1 MILGYTIKT
10 AKSIAFK
17 KFQKQVFCRIQI
29 GIFRSIVT
37 KIARVGILSKSW
49 DLVGHFFE
57 GSPLALAQSGSPTHP
72 HSQEGN
78 VSSPSLVF
86 HLVNCSDNHGLFV
99 VVKVVDHVLCMLK
112 ELIQVVCD
120 WATNVSLTMK
130 PEIAC

>member
-1 MILGYTIKT
+1 MLELDIKGLLLLRWQNFATLGFMRSNFEFHSANLFLLSDVVSDLVEKLSQSVLKILTLHKMLKLGYTIKT

-57 GSPLALAQSGSPTHP
+57 GSPLALA
-72 HSQEGN
+72 
-78 VSSPSLVF
+78 
-86 HLVNCSDNHGLFV
+86 
-99 VVKVVDHVLCMLK
+99 
-112 ELIQVVCD
+112 
-120 WATNVSLTMK
+120 
-130 PEIAC
+130 